1 MRTLTDEINAL
12 ADFIEEDNEKLA
24 VKVQQFEDA
33 VHQFSRGVD
42 IYIEMLKRVREGL
55 PIDVKEVTA

>member
-33 VHQFSRGVD
+33 VHQFSREVD

>member
-33 VHQFSRGVD
+33 VHQFSSEVD